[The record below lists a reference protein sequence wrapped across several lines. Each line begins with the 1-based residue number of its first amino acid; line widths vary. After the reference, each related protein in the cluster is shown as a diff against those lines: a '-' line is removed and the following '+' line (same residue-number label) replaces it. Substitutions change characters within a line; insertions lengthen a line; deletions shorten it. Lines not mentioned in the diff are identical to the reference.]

1 MKCAKRELGTVDDLG
16 VLDRWQIETEV
27 ANKLQPIEEDESLSE
42 IADLA
47 EDILESEGIEDD
59 PLEDD
64 GARAA
69 DHAVDFVA
77 FGKEQLRQIG
87 TVLPGN
93 AGDKGF
99 FCHECRQVF
108 LNSIPAASLES
119 GQNFQSPNQSY
130 PTLGKL
136 LCVPGVAPH

>member
-59 PLEDD
+59 PLEY
-64 GARAA
+64 G
-69 DHAVDFVA
+69 
-77 FGKEQLRQIG
+77 G
-87 TVLPGN
+87 
-93 AGDKGF
+93 
-99 FCHECRQVF
+99 
-108 LNSIPAASLES
+108 
-119 GQNFQSPNQSY
+119 
-130 PTLGKL
+130 
-136 LCVPGVAPH
+136 